1 MDEDLAR
8 FAVQYGR
15 NLGVQYCEARFHRT
29 KEIACILKNGL
40 VEPAVIDD
48 AVGLGVRVLH
58 QGALAFSST
67 NVLDK
72 ANIREAV
79 SEALKRARAAKSL
92 LRKKVRFS
100 KEQTTR
106 KKWSAPEK
114 RRIENVGVEKLLAE
128 LREIDHVAVKSGGG
142 VKIPNRFHVLSASL
156 EEKVYVNSEGTNLHS
171 RVPRI
176 QYYTYLTAVHGGQTA
191 QRFFIKGETGG
202 WEAYARM
209 KLEEIIKHETKILRL
224 LLTKAVKPPAGK
236 IDVILAPEVS
246 GIAAHESVGHPTEA
260 DRIIGRE
267 AAQAGESYLKPE
279 NVGMKIGSDQAYL
292 SDDPTL
298 PNSFGFYL
306 FDDEG
311 VAARKR
317 ALIQAGYIKELLHN
331 RSTAYDF
338 GLRSN
343 ASSRAV
349 RFDREPIVRMGNTF
363 VEPGDHTL
371 DELLDD
377 VEQGIYMK
385 SFMEWNI
392 DDKRLNQRYTG
403 FEAYL
408 IEKGELK
415 GLVKGPVLEITTP
428 GLWGSV
434 DARGKE
440 MGFFAGTCGKGEP
453 MQGCPVWMGGPD
465 VRLRKVTIGVRQ

>member
-1 MDEDLAR
+1 MAR

-15 NLGVQYCEARFHRT
+15 NLGAQYCEARFHRT

-40 VEPAVIDD
+40 VEPAIIDD
-48 AVGLGVRVLH
+48 AAGLGVRVLH
-58 QGALAFSST
+58 EGALAFAST

-72 ANIREAV
+72 ANVREVV
-79 SEALKRARAAKSL
+79 SEAVKRARAARTL
-92 LRKKVRFS
+92 LPKKVRFS
-100 KEQTTR
+100 KEPAAR
-106 KKWSAPEK
+106 RKWSAPEK
-114 RRIENVGVEKLLAE
+114 RRIENVGVEKLLSE
-128 LREIDHVAVKSGGG
+128 LRDIDHIAVKSGAG
-142 VKIPNRFHVLSASL
+142 VKIPNRLHLLSASVD
-156 EEKVYVNSEGTNLHS
+156 EKVYTNSEGTSLQS

-176 QYYTYLTAVHGGQTA
+176 NYLSYLTAVHDGKTS
-191 QRFFIKGETGG
+191 QRTIQKGESGG

-209 KLEEIIKHETKILRL
+209 RIDDTVKHEAKILGLVLR
-224 LLTKAVKPPAGK
+224 KAEAPPTGK
-236 IDVILAPEVS
+236 IDVVMAPEVS

-363 VEPGDHTL
+363 VEPGDYTL

-377 VEQGIYMK
+377 VEQGIYLK

-440 MGFFAGTCGKGEP
+440 MEFFAGNCGKGEP